1 MSDTSLSLERHLEH
15 WIAQDPDPQTAKELQ
30 ALLKRFLEGDTV
42 ARVALEELF
51 ADRLH
56 FGTAGIRGPLRPGPA
71 GMNRVVISQTTAGL
85 ARYLLDAAGNSTPTD
100 ITVVIGCDARTNS
113 EVFARDTSEILSG
126 HGIKAI
132 LLPSFL
138 PTPMLAFAV
147 RHLGADAGIMVTA
160 SHNPPQ
166 DNGYKVYLGNTDEGS
181 QIIPPVDAEI
191 EHHIITVADTLT
203 WAEIPRSS
211 GHVVSS
217 PDSLVSGYINQ
228 TITSVAGSATPA
240 NTDTHPGALPPAP
253 TAPLSV
259 VYTAMHGVGAGTFLA
274 AVSAAGFPPLHAVSQ
289 QVEPDAAFSTVAFP
303 NPEEK
308 GALDLA
314 FALAREVSADLVIAH
329 DPDAD
334 RLALALPDSS
344 AEAGYTSL
352 TGNQVGAIL
361 GWHVAGRAKARGQHG
376 PLANSLV
383 SSPVLGKIASHFGL
397 AHEETLTG
405 FKYVSRVPGLLF
417 GFEEAL
423 GYLVNPEV
431 VRDKDGISAGLMALD
446 LAYSLATKGQTLADY
461 LHRIEAAVGGFASAQ
476 ITLRLENSSNKPSVT
491 DTLRATP
498 PEVLGGVTVVQIDDF
513 LEGVDGFPRE
523 DILRYF
529 LDDDSRVIV
538 RPSGTEP
545 KLKVYL
551 DTAGET
557 GADAQAGLAVLD
569 AAVREL
575 LATLS

>member
-1 MSDTSLSLERHLEH
+1 MSSGAPSPLDQRAER
-15 WIAQDPDPQTAKELQ
+15 WIAEDPDPVTSGELQ
-30 ALLKRFLEGDTV
+30 ALLTQHLEGDKV

-51 ADRLH
+51 EDRLH

-71 GMNRVVISQTTAGL
+71 GMNRVVIGQTTAGL
-85 ARYLLDAAGNSTPTD
+85 AQYLLDTTGNTTPTD
-100 ITVVIGCDARTNS
+100 ISVVIGCDARTNS
-113 EVFARDTSEILSG
+113 EVFARETAEVLSG
-126 HGIKAI
+126 YGIRAI

-138 PTPMLAFAV
+138 PTPVLAFAV
-147 RHLGADAGIMVTA
+147 RHLAADAGVMVTA

-166 DNGYKVYLGNTDEGS
+166 DNGYKVYLGNMDEGS
-181 QIIPPVDAEI
+181 QIVPPVDADI
-191 EHHIITVADTLT
+191 EHHITAVEDSLT
-203 WAEIPRSS
+203 WAEIPRSTE
-211 GHVVSS
+211 HVVSS
-217 PDSLVSGYINQ
+217 PDTVVSSYINQ
-228 TITSVAGSATPA
+228 TITSVVQGATSAP
-240 NTDTHPGALPPAP
+240 HPT
-253 TAPLSV
+253 TATPLSV
-259 VYTAMHGVGAGTFLA
+259 VYTPMHGVGAGTFLA
-274 AVSAAGFPPLHAVSQ
+274 AVSAAGSPPLHAVSE
-289 QVEPDAAFSTVAFP
+289 QVEPDAAFPTVAFP

-344 AEAGYTSL
+344 AEAGYVSL

-361 GWHVAGRAKARGQHG
+361 GWHVAERAKALGQHG
-376 PLANSLV
+376 VLANSLV
-383 SSPVLGKIASHFGL
+383 SSPVLGKIAKHFGL
-397 AHEETLTG
+397 DHEETLTG

-446 LAYSLATKGQTLADY
+446 LAYSLAAQGQTLADY
-461 LHRIEAAVGGFASAQ
+461 LHQIEAAVGGFASGQ
-476 ITLRLENSSNKPSVT
+476 ITLRLESPGSTPSVT

-498 PEVLGGVTVVQIDDF
+498 PEVLGGVAVSHVDDF
-513 LEGVDGFPRE
+513 EKGVGTFPVE
-523 DILRYF
+523 NILRYS
-529 LDDDSRVIV
+529 LADGSRVIV

-545 KLKVYL
+545 KLKIYL
-551 DTAGET
+551 DTE
-557 GADAQAGLAVLD
+557 GATNKDARESLVALE

-575 LATLS
+575 LETLS